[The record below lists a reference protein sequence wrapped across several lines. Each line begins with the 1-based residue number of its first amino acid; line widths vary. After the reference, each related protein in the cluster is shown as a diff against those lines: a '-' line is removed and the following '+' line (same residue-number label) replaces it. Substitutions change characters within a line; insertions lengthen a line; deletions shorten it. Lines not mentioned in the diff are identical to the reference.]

1 MNMHAPTPITGLGLY
16 PLPDAARL
24 AQLDLKTARRWAV
37 GYDYRVQGALRHSP
51 GVMPLTLA
59 PAGRSRDL
67 TFPEMLTLRLV
78 KGFRD
83 ARLGLR
89 TIKRVAEVAA
99 ADYGA
104 PLPFVT
110 RRFRTDGRRIFVE
123 LQHAPPANDE
133 PGMPRRE
140 RELIE
145 VLSGQRAFADIVEPS
160 LFQNVEWTDDIA
172 ARWWPLGRD
181 RQVVLDPG
189 TLFGTPH
196 LAGTRV
202 PTETVAAA
210 IKAEGGGEAAIDAI
224 ARWHGI
230 SPAAAR
236 DALAFQDSWF
246 RQAA

>member
-1 MNMHAPTPITGLGLY
+1 
-16 PLPDAARL
+16 
-24 AQLDLKTARRWAV
+24 
-37 GYDYRVQGALRHSP
+37 
-51 GVMPLTLA
+51 
-59 PAGRSRDL
+59 
-67 TFPEMLTLRLV
+67 
-78 KGFRD
+78 
-83 ARLGLR
+83 
-89 TIKRVAEVAA
+89 
-99 ADYGA
+99 
-104 PLPFVT
+104 
-110 RRFRTDGRRIFVE
+110 
-123 LQHAPPANDE
+123 
-133 PGMPRRE
+133 MPRRE

-160 LFQNVEWTDDIA
+160 LFQNVESTDDIA

-236 DALAFQDSWF
+236 DALAFQDLMVPAGRLGTCLDESIGAPLAPIL
-246 RQAA
+246 RDLSAPGEPDIRSVSELELRGTTDEVLLGELTPRLRRPCHHG